1 MTTPKRILYV
11 HYGDNWIRGSEVVL
25 LDLILVSTE
34 TSSSQLSGRTANL

>member
-25 LDLILVSTE
+25 LDLILGIDRDKFEPIVWS
-34 TSSSQLSGRTANL
+34 